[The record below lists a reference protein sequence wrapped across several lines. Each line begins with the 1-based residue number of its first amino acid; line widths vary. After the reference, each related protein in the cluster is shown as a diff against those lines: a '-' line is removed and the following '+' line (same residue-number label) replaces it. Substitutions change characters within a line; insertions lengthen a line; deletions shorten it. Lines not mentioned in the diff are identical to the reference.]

1 MKVLECKS
9 IREKEVQRLREEDI
23 SSLTLA
29 IIQIGKYKENELYLK
44 AKEKLAY
51 ELGVRILSILF
62 DEESSRE
69 EIIKRIRILN
79 QDPSIHGIM
88 IQKPIL
94 PKFFYQE
101 LVDVIAPFKDVE
113 GLSSY
118 HQKRW
123 ESGKG
128 ILPCTALAV
137 LKVLE
142 EYHVSLFDKKIVL
155 LGKSEL
161 VGLPLYERLKGNNEV
176 ILCDSKTEN
185 IREIVQS
192 ADIVVVAIG
201 HAHYLTSKYF
211 SSSQVIIDVGTNYL
225 DGKLVGDVLTSSLSS
240 FSVCVTPV
248 PGGIGMLTPVYLF
261 SNLFMLAEYNKT

>member
-94 PKFFYQE
+94 PKFSYQE

-113 GLSSY
+113 GLSS
-118 HQKRW
+118 
-123 ESGKG
+123 
-128 ILPCTALAV
+128 
-137 LKVLE
+137 
-142 EYHVSLFDKKIVL
+142 
-155 LGKSEL
+155 L

-201 HAHYLTSKYF
+201 HAHYLTSEYF

-225 DGKLVGDVLTSSLSS
+225 DGKLVGDVLISSLSS